1 MYIKVQK
8 IMGMFEEKQSLSD
21 NNQNIVQDKD
31 SIKNNVKQFISYF
44 FVGGVAA
51 VVEWI
56 MFFLFANVITLN
68 YILSTVLAFIFS
80 TTTNWILGRIFTFKN
95 SKSYKNNVGKEAFA
109 VFLVSAIGLLFNM
122 FLMYIFVTVM
132 GFDSVIGKTASKIAA
147 TGIVFVWN
155 FLIRKLVVYREKE

>member
-1 MYIKVQK
+1 
-8 IMGMFEEKQSLSD
+8 MGIFEEKQSLSD

>member
-1 MYIKVQK
+1 MRIS
-8 IMGMFEEKQSLSD
+8 EEKQDLNHKSK
-21 NNQNIVQDKD
+21 NIIQDKD
-31 SIKNNVKQFISYF
+31 SMKGNIKQFISYF

-51 VVEWI
+51 IVEWI
-56 MFFLFANVITLN
+56 MFFLFANVMTLN

-80 TTTNWILGRIFTFKN
+80 TTTNWILGRVFTFKN
-95 SKSYKNNVGKEAFA
+95 STSYKNNVGKEAFA

-132 GFDSVIGKTASKIAA
+132 GFDSVIGKTASKIVA

-155 FLIRKLVVYREKE
+155 FLIRKLVVYREE

>member
-1 MYIKVQK
+1 MRIS
-8 IMGMFEEKQSLSD
+8 EEKQGLGHHNKRD
-21 NNQNIVQDKD
+21 NMKDKN
-31 SIKNNVKQFISYF
+31 SIKDNIKQFISYF
-44 FVGGVAA
+44 FVGGAAA

-56 MFFLFANVITLN
+56 MFFLFANVIMLN

-80 TTTNWILGRIFTFKN
+80 TTTNWILGRVFTFKN
-95 SKSYKNNVGKEAFA
+95 SKSYKNNVGKEVFA

-132 GFDSVIGKTASKIAA
+132 GFDSVIGKTVSKIAA

-155 FLIRKLVVYREKE
+155 FLIRKLVVYREK